1 MEDFQ
6 SFSFSINGLLT
17 QARYANEDIDAL
29 FLPLIAALRKR
40 QREKGKRLIVFLAA
54 PPGTG
59 KSTLASFLAFLSQA
73 DGGCPIEALGLD
85 GFHYHQDY
93 ILSHQAKDFA
103 GNLRPMKEI
112 KGSPETFDISR
123 FREKLLA
130 LQAGDPPWP
139 VYDRNL
145 HDVAEDKLFP
155 SAPIIL
161 LEGNW
166 LLLREKGWEELSSL
180 ADLSVF
186 IKARENFL
194 RERLISR
201 KMQGGLSRKEAEAFY
216 QTGDGPN
223 VRRVLSNSREASLI
237 LSLSE
242 NGRFSVLKGKE
253 LLCAGKAPGENPP
266 VF

>member
-1 MEDFQ
+1 MNELQ
-6 SFSFSINGLLT
+6 SFSFSINGLVT
-17 QARYANEDIDAL
+17 RVCYGKEEIHSL
-29 FLPLIAALRKR
+29 FLPLISALRKR
-40 QREKGKRLIVFLAA
+40 QAEKEKRLIVFLAA
-54 PPGTG
+54 PPGAG
-59 KSTLASFLAFLSQA
+59 KSTLASFFAFLSQN
-73 DGGCPIEALGLD
+73 DGGTHIEALGLD

-112 KGSPETFDISR
+112 KGSPETFDLAR

-139 VYDRNL
+139 VYDRTL
-145 HDVAEDKLFP
+145 HDVVEDKLFP
-155 SAPIIL
+155 TSPIVI

-166 LLLREKGWEELSSL
+166 LLLREKGWEELSAL
-180 ADLSVF
+180 ADLSIF
-186 IKARENFL
+186 IRAEEGLLKK
-194 RERLISR
+194 RLIAR
-201 KMQGGLSRKEAEAFY
+201 KIQGGLSRKEAETFY

-223 VRRVLSNSREASLI
+223 VLRALQGSREGDLI

-242 NGRFSVLKGKE
+242 EGRFSLVKGKE
-253 LLCAGKAPGENPP
+253 LLCGGKTSHENPL